1 MYQHESTWWLL
12 IDTLWDTLLIG
23 TLQLWFSEAWR
34 RVTPYDGPAWFQSDA
49 TIIIFSFSPTLDLS
63 IFWFWQK
70 LLGHTNVTITPPPC
84 HVARNIKAG
93 ENRQKKVG
101 KKCPLLTPPHP
112 WQTPYSKS
120 LLRPHAVTYSIRPS
134 PRTPGCH
141 PEFIDKISPAIS
153 FCITSSTN
161 LMPASDL
168 SYRRP
173 HQARGFEIRPNM
185 RIVKWSP
192 EYDHFILVN
201 MWTPPAV
208 KYAKLFLSDSTKGV
222 KFGHLRESS
231 CRLGNLHFLARKLID
246 KSEIHFSCTC

>member
-1 MYQHESTWWLL
+1 MNHTRSRFDNIL
-12 IDTLWDTLLIG
+12 IQAKTSRSHKCNHHT
-23 TLQLWFSEAWR
+23 
-34 RVTPYDGPAWFQSDA
+34 TPLPCGPEHKSRWKQA
-49 TIIIFSFSPTLDLS
+49 
-63 IFWFWQK
+63 
-70 LLGHTNVTITPPPC
+70 
-84 HVARNIKAG
+84 
-93 ENRQKKVG
+93 KKVG

-134 PRTPGCH
+134 PRTPGWH

-161 LMPASDL
+161 LMPASHL

-173 HQARGFEIRPNM
+173 HQARGFEIRPKM

-222 KFGHLRESS
+222 KFGHLRAAS
-231 CRLGNLHFLARKLID
+231 CGLGNLHLRARKSL
-246 KSEIHFSCTC
+246 KNVGLTTCR